1 MAIDELAPGSSHE
14 RQARA
19 RPARAAREAEAV
31 AALDLKES
39 A

>member
-1 MAIDELAPGSSHE
+1 MAIDELAPGSSHGRAE
-14 RQARA
+14 R
-19 RPARAAREAEAV
+19 ETV

>member
-19 RPARAAREAEAV
+19 AARRAEREAEAV

>member
-1 MAIDELAPGSSHE
+1 MAIDELAPGSSHG
-14 RQARA
+14 RA
-19 RPARAAREAEAV
+19 EREAEAV